1 MTTQASGL
9 GLYRLRQSLLRAA
22 SDAAQLPGIR
32 SIASPLYRRYF
43 KQPCRRGNLYYGIF
57 ESYDEA
63 RRQAEQLA
71 SQHLPA
77 TYDVEGAAHKYLDQL
92 DRLRACD
99 YPALFWLR
107 QMLEGDCRKV
117 FDLGGHLGLAFYGY
131 GQYLSYPRDLSWYVH
146 DLPQV
151 MAAGRTLASERDDTG
166 ALQFAQSPLDADGAD
181 LLISTGAL
189 QYLNYR
195 LPSLIQ
201 RLRKPP
207 RHVIFNLTPLHESKS
222 FFTLQNLGIA
232 ICPYRIEHASALL
245 QDMRNLG
252 YKVRDHWTLG
262 DRRIRIPFAP
272 TYGVDHYHGCY
283 LELASA

>member
-1 MTTQASGL
+1 MTTLASGW

-22 SDAAQLPGIR
+22 GDVGQLPGIR
-32 SIASPLYRRYF
+32 SIAAPLYVRYF
-43 KQPCRRGNLYYGIF
+43 KQPCRRGNLYYGVF

-63 RRQAEQLA
+63 QRQAEQWA
-71 SQHLPA
+71 STHLPA
-77 TYDVEGAAHKYLDQL
+77 TYDVEGAALKYRDQL
-92 DRLRACD
+92 HKLRACD

-107 QMLEGDCRKV
+107 QILEGGSRKV
-117 FDLGGHLGLAFYGY
+117 FDLGGHVGLAFYGY
-131 GQYLSYPRDLSWYVH
+131 GSYLSYPHDLSWQVH

-151 MAAGRTLASERDDTG
+151 MAAGRALAGERDRTG
-166 ALQFAQSPLDADGAD
+166 ALQFVSSPLDADGAD

-189 QYLNYR
+189 QYLDYR
-195 LPSLIQ
+195 LPTLIQ
-201 RLRKPP
+201 RLRKRP

-232 ICPYRIEHASALL
+232 ICPYRIEHASTLL
-245 QDMRNLG
+245 EDMRHLG
-252 YKVRDHWTLG
+252 YEVRDRWTLG

-272 TYGVDHYHGCY
+272 AHGVDHYQGCY